1 MKKVPVRKLV
11 FGILGVVLGLII
23 GFMAPPAELTVESMH
38 YLGLLVWFIC
48 WMIGGV
54 MPDFMTG
61 ITFLVLAVLLKLC
74 DFTTAFSP
82 FAGTTTWLLVGA
94 FGVGAML
101 NKTGV
106 LRRIAYVIMQLFPG
120 TYTGQMLALYAAG
133 IIVSPMM
140 PSITAK
146 AALMSPLS
154 IPAAE
159 AFGFEKNSKGA
170 TGLFMASYWSSG
182 ILGNFFFTGC
192 VYVGTMM
199 AYLDEQTIAM
209 LNFWSWLK
217 YFWPYLLVFAVGGFF
232 ILRILFQPKEYQP
245 LPAGF
250 VKEKLKELGP
260 MSRDEKLSLIIL
272 VIMVAG
278 WLTADLTGISV
289 TIWSVIGLILMSGFG
304 IFKPADFG
312 ARIPWTIITLI
323 ASISTLATLM
333 GTYGIPDW
341 LTAVLA
347 PDNRHRRRRVRAAL
361 GRGLDVHLRRAHL
374 RALCRPGQRPRHE
387 HSRRGLHRLHGRA
400 VLALRRLQ
408 RHAHGRPRLRQRAC
422 GVQQDPEADLRIQR
436 SRDRRGAHQSAH
448 LEADRTLLSGRTRAI
463 KIKKG
468 DRTMHYNT
476 ELNNHGYPPSAPTAW
491 TTSPRSASSTT

>member
-250 VKEKLKELGP
+250 VKAKLKELGP

-278 WLTADLTGISV
+278 WLTAVLAPVLGPVASNQVLLI
-289 TIWSVIGLILMSGFG
+289 IAIGVVVFALRWGVASMFTSGALIYALFAGLGNALGMNTLVVVFIGYMG
-304 IFKPADFG
+304 VQCWPFG
-312 ARIPWTIITLI
+312 AYN
-323 ASISTLATLM
+323 ATLM
-333 GTYGIPDW
+333 AGLGSVNGLVEFNKIQK
-341 LTAVLA
+341 LTFVYSALVI
-347 PDNRHRRRRVRAAL
+347 VAAL
-361 GRGLDVHLRRAHL
+361 INLPIWKLTGL
-374 RALCRPGQRPRHE
+374 C
-387 HSRRGLHRLHGRA
+387 
-400 VLALRRLQ
+400 
-408 RHAHGRPRLRQRAC
+408 
-422 GVQQDPEADLRIQR
+422 
-436 SRDRRGAHQSAH
+436 
-448 LEADRTLLSGRTRAI
+448 
-463 KIKKG
+463 
-468 DRTMHYNT
+468 
-476 ELNNHGYPPSAPTAW
+476 
-491 TTSPRSASSTT
+491 

>member
-170 TGLFMASYWSSG
+170 TGLFMASY
-182 ILGNFFFTGC
+182 
-192 VYVGTMM
+192 
-199 AYLDEQTIAM
+199 
-209 LNFWSWLK
+209 
-217 YFWPYLLVFAVGGFF
+217 
-232 ILRILFQPKEYQP
+232 
-245 LPAGF
+245 
-250 VKEKLKELGP
+250 
-260 MSRDEKLSLIIL
+260 LSLIHI
-272 VIMVAG
+272 
-278 WLTADLTGISV
+278 
-289 TIWSVIGLILMSGFG
+289 
-304 IFKPADFG
+304 
-312 ARIPWTIITLI
+312 
-323 ASISTLATLM
+323 
-333 GTYGIPDW
+333 
-341 LTAVLA
+341 
-347 PDNRHRRRRVRAAL
+347 
-361 GRGLDVHLRRAHL
+361 
-374 RALCRPGQRPRHE
+374 
-387 HSRRGLHRLHGRA
+387 
-400 VLALRRLQ
+400 
-408 RHAHGRPRLRQRAC
+408 
-422 GVQQDPEADLRIQR
+422 
-436 SRDRRGAHQSAH
+436 
-448 LEADRTLLSGRTRAI
+448 
-463 KIKKG
+463 
-468 DRTMHYNT
+468 
-476 ELNNHGYPPSAPTAW
+476 
-491 TTSPRSASSTT
+491 

>member
-61 ITFLVLAVLLKLC
+61 VTFLVLAVLLKLC

-250 VKEKLKELGP
+250 VKAKLKELGP

-272 VIMVAG
+272 VVMVAG

-289 TIWSVIGLILMSGFG
+289 TLWSVIGLILMSAFG

-341 LTAVLA
+341 LTAVLSPVLGPVA
-347 PDNRHRRRRVRAAL
+347 SNQVLLIIAIGVVVFALRWGVASMFTSGALIYALFAGLGNALGMNTLVVVFIGYMGVQCWPFGAYNATLMAGLGSVNGLVEFNKIQKLTFVYSALVIVAAL
-361 GRGLDVHLRRAHL
+361 INLPIWKLTGL
-374 RALCRPGQRPRHE
+374 C
-387 HSRRGLHRLHGRA
+387 
-400 VLALRRLQ
+400 
-408 RHAHGRPRLRQRAC
+408 
-422 GVQQDPEADLRIQR
+422 
-436 SRDRRGAHQSAH
+436 
-448 LEADRTLLSGRTRAI
+448 
-463 KIKKG
+463 
-468 DRTMHYNT
+468 
-476 ELNNHGYPPSAPTAW
+476 
-491 TTSPRSASSTT
+491 

>member
-82 FAGTTTWLLVGA
+82 FAGTTTWLLIGA

-250 VKEKLKELGP
+250 VKAKLKELGP

-289 TIWSVIGLILMSGFG
+289 TIWSVIGLILIVFVNQRSWLDPYIVVLRCDGEESEREATNFLTGSVSKCSVKSKTVRPDGVELNVEVRMKGESTGFVN
-304 IFKPADFG
+304 AL
-312 ARIPWTIITLI
+312 AAIPGVQ
-323 ASISTLATLM
+323 S
-333 GTYGIPDW
+333 
-341 LTAVLA
+341 AVL
-347 PDNRHRRRRVRAAL
+347 V
-361 GRGLDVHLRRAHL
+361 
-374 RALCRPGQRPRHE
+374 
-387 HSRRGLHRLHGRA
+387 S
-400 VLALRRLQ
+400 
-408 RHAHGRPRLRQRAC
+408 
-422 GVQQDPEADLRIQR
+422 
-436 SRDRRGAHQSAH
+436 
-448 LEADRTLLSGRTRAI
+448 
-463 KIKKG
+463 
-468 DRTMHYNT
+468 YNG
-476 ELNNHGYPPSAPTAW
+476 EYMG
-491 TTSPRSASSTT
+491 